1 MERGVLWTYVRRRL
15 VALSAMIGAA
25 IIGFVYAFGWL
36 TSLWFSLAE

>member
-15 VALSAMIGAA
+15 VASSALIGAG
-25 IIGFVYAFGWL
+25 IIGVLYAFGWL